1 MPTKSVYALAL
12 CLTVLGA
19 PAFAAGDANRGARLY
34 DENCTGCHSL
44 DANRVGPKHRGV
56 YGRKAG
62 AVPDFDYSD
71 ALKKA
76 TVVWDDRT
84 LDRWLTN
91 PMDFVKGS
99 AMPFRIN
106 TPAVREDIIAFLKRE
121 SGK

>member
-1 MPTKSVYALAL
+1 MRAISTIIL
-12 CLTVLGA
+12 CLGALGSAA
-19 PAFAAGDANRGARLY
+19 PALAAGDANRGARLY
-34 DENCTGCHSL
+34 EENCTGCHSL

-56 YGRKAG
+56 YGRKSG

-76 TVVWDDRT
+76 AVVWDDRT
-84 LDRWLTN
+84 LDRWLAG

-99 AMPFRIN
+99 TMPFRIN